1 MSSPEDVAVIE
12 AAVAAMTPSAPAA
25 AQTPGA
31 APAAAPATNVAR
43 CENCGSSV
51 AGRYCGNCG
60 QRVEPPI
67 HSVWHF
73 LQVAAE
79 DVTHADSRLWRTLAA
94 LLFKPG
100 FLTREFLDGRR
111 ARYLPP
117 VRLYLVLSVLF
128 FVGLAATGHTPG
140 EGETRVSPETR
151 AGLDEARQALAEAHA
166 NGAPLVLIG
175 VPGATHTAPAAG
187 GSGKLEPDAKPV
199 DARPASAAPR
209 TYSALEG
216 DPQQCKEIHYNGPW
230 KSTIEPAFYR
240 SCVQST
246 QDHGRSLVQSFLHN
260 LPRAMFV
267 FLPLLAAVMMLL
279 YWHPRHYYVEH
290 LLFCLHN
297 HAFAFLVV
305 LVAGILGALLPFAA
319 TLIGW
324 VTACYI
330 VWYLFRSMR
339 VMYRQGK
346 LRTVAKLGFLS
357 FVYLVAGS
365 LMLAA
370 TALYAF
376 VTL

>member
-1 MSSPEDVAVIE
+1 MSSPADAIAPPQAASVA
-12 AAVAAMTPSAPAA
+12 
-25 AQTPGA
+25 A
-31 APAAAPATNVAR
+31 APAAGADSAAPLPAVPAPSAAAAVPR
-43 CENCGSSV
+43 CDNCGASV
-51 AGRYCGNCG
+51 PGRYCGNCG
-60 QRVEPPI
+60 QRLSPPV
-67 HSVWHF
+67 HTLGHF
-73 LQVAAE
+73 LTVAVE
-79 DVTHADSRLWRTLAA
+79 DISHADSRLWRTLQA

-128 FVGLAATGHTPG
+128 FVVLAAIGHAPEDKTRLTP
-140 EGETRVSPETR
+140 EAR
-151 AGLDEARQALAEAHA
+151 AGIDEARQALAQARA
-166 NGAPLVLIG
+166 AGAP
-175 VPGATHTAPAAG
+175 
-187 GSGKLEPDAKPV
+187 
-199 DARPASAAPR
+199 SA
-209 TYSALEG
+209 TYSVAED
-216 DPQQCKEIHYNGPW
+216 DPQQCKEIHYNGRW
-230 KSTIEPAFYR
+230 KSTIEPLLYR

-246 QDHGRSLVQSFLHN
+246 QDHGRSLLQAFMHN

-305 LVAGILGALLPFAA
+305 LLAMILSAVLPFAA

-324 VTACYI
+324 ITALYI
-330 VWYLFRSMR
+330 AWYLYRSMR
-339 VMYRQGK
+339 VMYRQGG
-346 LRTVAKLGFLS
+346 LRTGFKLGFLS

-365 LMLAA
+365 VMLAA

>member
-1 MSSPEDVAVIE
+1 MSTPEDAAVIE
-12 AAVAAMTPSAPAA
+12 AAVAAMTPAPQA
-25 AQTPGA
+25 
-31 APAAAPATNVAR
+31 AAAPVADAAAAVPR
-43 CENCGSSV
+43 CDNCGASV

-60 QRVEPPI
+60 QRREPPI

-117 VRLYLVLSVLF
+117 VRLYLVLSVVF
-128 FVGLAATGHTPG
+128 FLWFAATVHTG
-140 EGETRVSPETR
+140 DQAQLTPEAR
-151 AGLDEARQALAEAHA
+151 AAIAEARQQ
-166 NGAPLVLIG
+166 GAMVLVPDAAG
-175 VPGATHTAPAAG
+175 AGATPAGAVPQASHG
-187 GSGKLEPDAKPV
+187 GSTLGGDTEHCKL
-199 DARPASAAPR
+199 
-209 TYSALEG
+209 
-216 DPQQCKEIHYNGPW
+216 IHYQGPW
-230 KSTIEPAFYR
+230 HATLQPLFYR
-240 SCVQST
+240 SCLQAARD
-246 QDHGRSLVQSFLHN
+246 QGRSLGQSFLHN
-260 LPRAMFV
+260 LPRAMFL
-267 FLPLLAAVMMLL
+267 FLPLLAGVMMLL

-297 HAFAFLVV
+297 HSFVFLVV
-305 LVAGILGALLPFAA
+305 LLAGILSAVLPFAA

-324 VTACYI
+324 VTALY
-330 VWYLFRSMR
+330 VAWYLYRSMR
-339 VMYRQGK
+339 LMYRQGR
-346 LRTVAKLGFLS
+346 LRTIAKLGFLS

-365 LMLAA
+365 FMIAA